1 MRSGC
6 TPMISD
12 AEWPIHSSRL
22 KRRAELA
29 ERALEFGL
37 DKPAG
42 DDLQGQPAR
51 GHMTHG
57 PESRSSE

>member
-1 MRSGC
+1 MRSGY

-12 AEWPIHSSRL
+12 AAWPIHSFRL
-22 KRRAELA
+22 NRRTELA
-29 ERALEFGL
+29 ERTPEFRL

-42 DDLQGQPAR
+42 DDLQGQPAH